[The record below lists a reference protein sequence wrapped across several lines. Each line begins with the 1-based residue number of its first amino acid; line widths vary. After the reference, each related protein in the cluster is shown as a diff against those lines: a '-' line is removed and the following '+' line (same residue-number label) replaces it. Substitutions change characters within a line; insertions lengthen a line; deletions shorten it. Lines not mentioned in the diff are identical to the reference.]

1 MNNQPFDAGR
11 LLLLVERI
19 ENLEADAKQVAEDIK
34 EVYSEAKN
42 AGYDP
47 KYIKQCIKLRAKDP
61 DELAEDDEL
70 MKMYRNALN
79 I

>member
-1 MNNQPFDAGR
+1 MTKEFDAGA
-11 LLLLVERI
+11 LLHIVERI
-19 ENLEADAKQVAEDIK
+19 ENLKADAKQIAEDIK
-34 EVYSEAKN
+34 EVYAEAKS

-47 KYIKQCIKLRAKDP
+47 KYIKQCIKLRAKDL

-70 MKMYRNALN
+70 LEMYRKALN

>member
-1 MNNQPFDAGR
+1 MDNKPFDAGR

-34 EVYSEAKN
+34 EVFNEAKT

-47 KYIKQCIKLRAKDP
+47 KYIKQCIKLRSKDP
-61 DELAEDDEL
+61 DEVAEDDEL
-70 MKMYRNALN
+70 LKMYRNALN

>member
-1 MNNQPFDAGR
+1 MNNQPFDVGR

-34 EVYSEAKN
+34 EVFNEAKA

-47 KYIKQCIKLRAKDP
+47 KYIKQCIKLRSKDP
-61 DELAEDDEL
+61 DEVAEDDEL
-70 MKMYRNALN
+70 LKMYRNALN

>member
-1 MNNQPFDAGR
+1 MDNKPFDAGR

-34 EVYSEAKN
+34 EVFNEAKA

>member
-1 MNNQPFDAGR
+1 MNNQPFDTGR

-19 ENLEADAKQVAEDIK
+19 ENLEADAKQIAEDIK
-34 EVYSEAKN
+34 EIYAEAKS

-61 DELAEDDEL
+61 DELAEDDVLLE
-70 MKMYRNALN
+70 MYRKALN

>member
-1 MNNQPFDAGR
+1 MNKQIDPGQ

-34 EVYSEAKN
+34 QVYSEAKN

-47 KYIKQCIKLRAKDP
+47 KYIKQCINLRAKDP
-61 DELAEDDEL
+61 DEVEEQDEL
-70 MKMYRNALN
+70 LKLYRQALG

>member
-1 MNNQPFDAGR
+1 MNKQIDPGQ

-34 EVYSEAKN
+34 QVYSEAKN

-61 DELAEDDEL
+61 DEVEEQDEL
-70 MKMYRNALN
+70 LKLYRQALG

>member
-1 MNNQPFDAGR
+1 MNKQIDPGQ

-19 ENLEADAKQVAEDIK
+19 ENLEQDAKQIAEDIR

-61 DELAEDDEL
+61 DEVEEQDEL
-70 MKMYRNALN
+70 LKMYREALH

>member
-19 ENLEADAKQVAEDIK
+19 ENLEADAKQIAEDIK
-34 EVYSEAKN
+34 EIYAEAKS

-70 MKMYRNALN
+70 LEMYRKALN

>member
-34 EVYSEAKN
+34 EVFNEAKT

-61 DELAEDDEL
+61 DEVAEDDEL

>member
-34 EVYSEAKN
+34 EVFNEAKA

-47 KYIKQCIKLRAKDP
+47 KYIKQCIKLRSKDP
-61 DELAEDDEL
+61 DEVAEDDEL
-70 MKMYRNALN
+70 LKMYRNALN

>member
-1 MNNQPFDAGR
+1 MDNKPFDAGR

-19 ENLEADAKQVAEDIK
+19 ENLEADAKQVTEDIK
-34 EVYSEAKN
+34 EVYAEAKN

-61 DELAEDDEL
+61 DEVAEDDEL

>member
-1 MNNQPFDAGR
+1 MNKQIDPGQ

-34 EVYSEAKN
+34 QVYTEAKD
-42 AGYDP
+42 AGYDI
-47 KYIKQCIKLRAKDP
+47 KMIKQCIKLRAKDP
-61 DELAEDDEL
+61 DELFEQDEL
-70 MKMYRNALN
+70 LKMYRDALH

>member
-1 MNNQPFDAGR
+1 MNKQIDSGA
-11 LLLLVERI
+11 LLHIVERI

-34 EVYSEAKN
+34 QVYTEAKD

-61 DELAEDDEL
+61 DELAEEDEL
-70 MKMYRNALN
+70 LKMYRDALL